1 MRHVAVWLIRR
12 YQAYLSPV
20 LPARCRFVPS
30 CSEYGAQAIT
40 HYGLLRGGL
49 LTAWRLLRCNP
60 FHPGGFDSPIP
71 AGGPEEAGLEAKAG
85 RQPPER
91 GRPAYL

>member
-1 MRHVAVWLIRR
+1 MRHAAVWLIRG

-60 FHPGGFDSPIP
+60 FHPGGLDPPIP
-71 AGGPEEAGLEAKAG
+71 AGRLEEAGLETNAS
-85 RQPPER
+85 RQVSER
-91 GRPAYL
+91 GRPAYS